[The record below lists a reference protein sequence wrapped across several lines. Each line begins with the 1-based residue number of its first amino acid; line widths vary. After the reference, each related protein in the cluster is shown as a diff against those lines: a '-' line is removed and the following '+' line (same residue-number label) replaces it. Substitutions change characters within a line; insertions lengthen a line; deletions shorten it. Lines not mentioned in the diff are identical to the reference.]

1 MEENHIEEEH
11 MEEPSAEQ
19 KIEILKGVIEKQEV
33 RLKKVELK
41 LTSLRIIVWVG
52 VSLFVFAPYLK
63 RIFGQF
69 YVVDRI
75 QKGDEN

>member
-33 RLKKVELK
+33 RLKKVE
-41 LTSLRIIVWVG
+41 
-52 VSLFVFAPYLK
+52 
-63 RIFGQF
+63 
-69 YVVDRI
+69 
-75 QKGDEN
+75 

>member
-1 MEENHIEEEH
+1 MEENIEE
-11 MEEPSAEQ
+11 PTDAD
-19 KIEILKGVIEKQEV
+19 KIEIIKGVIEKQEV

-63 RIFGQF
+63 RVFG
-69 YVVDRI
+69 
-75 QKGDEN
+75 